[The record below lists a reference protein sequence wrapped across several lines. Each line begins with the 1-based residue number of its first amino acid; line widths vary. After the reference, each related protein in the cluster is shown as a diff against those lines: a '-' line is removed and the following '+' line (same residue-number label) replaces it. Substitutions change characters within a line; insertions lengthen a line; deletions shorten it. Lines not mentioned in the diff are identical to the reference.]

1 MHEHTASN
9 KQNSTQKFHK
19 ILTNFQKPQKLY
31 KNPKPRSK
39 CVKCM
44 KNEEKRDHTKWE
56 MITLGRNPRG
66 FEV

>member
-44 KNEEKRDHTKWE
+44 KNEEKRDHTK
-56 MITLGRNPRG
+56 
-66 FEV
+66 